1 MKIYEWKGYN
11 LDMKEKKKGIERGG
25 SNRVRYAVLVVLMLV
40 VLWVAGGVVVSYRA
54 DNGVEMSSSEIT
66 QASIFYWGTD
76 LLEFGHAM

>member
-1 MKIYEWKGYN
+1 M
-11 LDMKEKKKGIERGG
+11 
-25 SNRVRYAVLVVLMLV
+25 RYAVLVVLMLV